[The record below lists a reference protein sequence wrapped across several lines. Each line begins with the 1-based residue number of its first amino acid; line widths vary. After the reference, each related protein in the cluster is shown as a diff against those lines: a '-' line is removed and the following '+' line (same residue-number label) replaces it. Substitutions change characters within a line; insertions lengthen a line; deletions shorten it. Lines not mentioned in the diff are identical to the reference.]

1 MHVSSSNMYGSLLS
15 PGSRQP
21 QAGRGDAPGPDNRKP
36 PNLSEGCALFVIRV
50 EHYSGSLTHR
60 IFGMESLT
68 FGYREELTDEDRPE
82 YGHDPRTGKYL
93 KQVITAHTVVE
104 FSVE

>member
-1 MHVSSSNMYGSLLS
+1 MSPKTHRVKIDAEVEGIDYPRLLHDLAERLE
-15 PGSRQP
+15 PMR
-21 QAGRGDAPGPDNRKP
+21 N
-36 PNLSEGCALFVIRV
+36 
-50 EHYSGSLTHR
+50 R